1 MELFKLTHMF
11 YQHHNTVFL
20 EPKHLGYYTSLAE
33 IRKAIAHYRQQ
44 PGFAE
49 NPKNFEIVRYNVS
62 DLAASPVYEAL
73 IYRYTEDFESECS
86 TELGLYARREHAEQ
100 AIRQYRQD
108 NPELLQVCGEIE
120 TEGIVNRYELNRME
134 WSEGFNFD

>member
-11 YQHHNTVFL
+11 YQHHDTVFL
-20 EPKHLGYYTSLAE
+20 EPKHLGYYTSLGE
-33 IRKAIAHYRQQ
+33 VSKAIARYRQQ
-44 PGFAE
+44 PGFDE
-49 NPKNFEIVRYNVS
+49 NPKSFEIVRYNVS
-62 DLAASPVYEAL
+62 DLTASPVYEAL

-86 TELGLYARREHAEQ
+86 TELGLYARREDAEQ

-108 NPELLQVCGEIE
+108 NPELLQACGEIE
-120 TEGIVNRYELNRME
+120 TEEIVNRYELNRME